1 MIAVLVELTVVGFGT
16 SAAAPANPGL
26 NPPQWTATQ
35 DGPPKYP
42 GVAIEPSVSIR
53 MADGTILKGDVYR
66 PADTSGRATTDKN
79 PVIVNITPYNK
90 LISIVADWGLHI
102 PVLTP
107 AVLDFINSL
116 NFTGTPISGIRQ
128 FQDMI
133 RGGMISS
140 FGVDRKL
147 VQSGYTQIVVDAR
160 GTGTSDGTWQVFN
173 DIEQHDTLDVLAWA
187 RNQPYSNG
195 KLGMSGVSYSAIN
208 QLQAAAKQPAGLDA
222 IFPVEPMTDIVHD
235 VVAPGAGLGVGFL
248 SLWLSLVNGLNK
260 VPDLQGL
267 LRGQFDQAWLDSR
280 VKDPLVFFNQLS
292 EAIAAPTV
300 QSLSPNTRELI
311 QVDSSLRKAYL
322 TAASN
327 VKTPAMVIGGWND
340 IFTNAEWRALDQL
353 SGLSAD
359 KKKLIM
365 GTGYHVTPGADMGNS
380 GQPPRIDVLQRAWF
394 DKWLK
399 GIDNGIDRYSPATIN
414 IFNGGWVQADSFP
427 LPGQQ
432 YRRLYLNSDRSG
444 TAPGAVADGSLAAT
458 KPVTAAKW
466 TVAPGLSTICSN
478 DAARDSTGILAV
490 FPGCADD
497 NRIAEQSA
505 LTFTS
510 PQVSAPTQ
518 ISGPINVH
526 LNTQVDGT
534 DGFFST
540 VISDVSPDGR
550 SRVISTGSMTTSI
563 RNQVEPAKSGYSS
576 NGDLTDPYY
585 TLDVDTRQLVKPGEI
600 SMLDIGALAT
610 GAVLQPGHRLRV
622 SVYSMNF
629 PRSISLGPVRADSGL
644 LPEHVV
650 LDPNNPSWVNVP
662 SDRPIA

>member
-1 MIAVLVELTVVGFGT
+1 MIGT
-16 SAAAPANPGL
+16 GISAATPAAIGIS
-26 NPPQWTATQ
+26 PPEWTATQ
-35 DGPPKYP
+35 DGAPKYP
-42 GVAIEPSVSIR
+42 GVAVEPSVSIP
-53 MADGTILKGDVYR
+53 MPDGTILKADVYR
-66 PADTSGRATTDKN
+66 PADAAGRATADKN

-90 LISIVADWGLHI
+90 ILTALTDFALHI

-107 AVLDFINSL
+107 VLLDFFNSL

-128 FQDMI
+128 IQDML
-133 RGGMISS
+133 RGGLPTAFS
-140 FGVDRKL
+140 VDRKL
-147 VQSGYTQIVVDAR
+147 VQSGYTQVVVDAR
-160 GTGTSDGTWQVFN
+160 GTGTSQGDWPVFGN
-173 DIEQHDTLDVLAWA
+173 VEQQDTMDVLAWA
-187 RNQPYSNG
+187 RKQAYSNG

-208 QLQAAAKQPAGLDA
+208 QLQAASRNPEGLDA

-248 SLWLSLVNGLNK
+248 SIWLSLVNSFNK
-260 VPDLQGL
+260 VPDLPAM
-267 LRGQFDQAWLDSR
+267 LRGEFDPAWLKSR
-280 VKDPLVFFNQLS
+280 VDNPLVFVQQLA
-292 EAIAAPTV
+292 EAVTTQRV
-300 QSLSPNTRELI
+300 EDLSPKTKELI
-311 QVDSSLRKAYL
+311 QADSEQRTAFL
-322 TAASN
+322 TATAK
-327 VKTPAMVIGGWND
+327 VTTPTMVIGGWND
-340 IFTNAEWRALDQL
+340 IFTNSEWRSLDQL
-353 SGLSAD
+353 SSLTSD
-359 KKKLIM
+359 NKKLIM
-365 GTGYHVTPGADMGNS
+365 GTGYHITPGADMGNP

-414 IFNGGWVQADSFP
+414 SFNGGWEQADSFP
-427 LPGQQ
+427 LPGQEH
-432 YRRLYLNSDRSG
+432 RRLYLHSNRSG
-444 TAPGAVADGSLAAT
+444 TAPQAVQDGSLAAT
-458 KPVTAAKW
+458 PPTTAAKW

-478 DAARDSTGILAV
+478 DATRDSTGLLAV

-497 NRIAEQSA
+497 NRTAEQGA

-510 PQVSAPTQ
+510 PAVGAPTK

-534 DGFFST
+534 DGFYST

-563 RNQVEPAKSGYSS
+563 RKQLDPAKSGYSP

-585 TLDVDTRQLVKPGEI
+585 TLDIDTRQTVKPGEV
-600 SMLDIGALAT
+600 SMLEVGALAT

-629 PRSISLGPVRADSGL
+629 PRSISLGPVSAESGMK
-644 LPEHVV
+644 PEHIV

-662 SDRPIA
+662 SDRPIG